1 MVKLFRIF
9 ILELVVMGCCLL
21 KVYPMNSDANQ
32 NLVTYVI
39 VGLHQ
44 PIQGF
49 IATSHGDCFYKF
61 EDGNDWC
68 ANSDGSQM
76 LEESNFVCLF
86 EIRNSFCL
94 IFSLPVVVSDTSVYD
109 DELFHVMDK
118 LSNPNHYKG

>member
-1 MVKLFRIF
+1 
-9 ILELVVMGCCLL
+9 MGCCLL

-32 NLVTYVI
+32 NLVTYFI
-39 VGLHQ
+39 FGLHQ

-49 IATSHGDCFYKF
+49 IATSHGDCFYEF